1 MKIALDAMGGDFGPR
16 VNVEGAL
23 WATQQPGLS
32 VVLVGDQKKIQKE
45 LHKTR
50 FSSRAIEVVHA
61 SETIEMHER
70 ATESLRSKKESSMRV
85 ALEFL
90 KNNDVDAVVSAG
102 HTGAFMA
109 SALMVL
115 KRLPTIER
123 PAIAGCIPTLKGS
136 CVMLDL
142 GANVDCRASHLVQFA
157 TMGALYSKS
166 VEKKENP
173 LVGLLSNGAEDSK
186 GTDVLRQAHQIL
198 KDKNLNYIGFIESKD
213 MLKGKVDVVVCDG
226 FIGNI
231 FLKTAEGLVSAI
243 FSMMR
248 QEFQKRFFTKLAAGL
263 FYFIFKDTLY
273 SFGRRLDY
281 AEYGSA
287 PLLGLNGVVQV
298 CHGRSSSRAI
308 KNALWTAQKS
318 VESHFLEKLK
328 GELESGQVA

>member
-23 WATQQPGLS
+23 LAARQEGMC

-50 FSSRAIEVVHA
+50 FSSQSIDVVHA
-61 SETIEMHER
+61 PETIEMHER
-70 ATESLRSKKESSMRV
+70 ATESLRSKKNTSMRV
-85 ALEFL
+85 ALELL
-90 KNNDVDAVVSAG
+90 KNNEVDAVVSAG

-115 KRLPTIER
+115 KRLPGIER

-142 GANVDCRASHLVQFA
+142 GANVECRVSHLVQFA
-157 TMGALYSKS
+157 VMGALYSKI
-166 VEKKENP
+166 VEKKTHP
-173 LVGLLSNGAEDSK
+173 VVGLLSNGEEESK
-186 GTDVLRQAHQIL
+186 GTDLLRQANQIL
-198 KDKNLNYIGFIESKD
+198 KTKELNYMGFIESKEL
-213 MLKGKVDVVVCDG
+213 LKGKADVVVCDG

-243 FSMMR
+243 FSMMK
-248 QEFQKRFFTKLAAGL
+248 QEFQKRFFTKLAAGF

-308 KNALWTAQKS
+308 KNALVTAQKS
-318 VESHFLEKLK
+318 VESHFLEKLRE
-328 GELESGQVA
+328 ELEKMGIE